1 MADFLKDLG
10 NWILGVSDAAGTE
23 AGGFFMQEPVTSPRS
38 DKIKQKQIRD
48 KVKNQLSGN
57 TNALKVFQL
66 DEDIPDEER
75 NRINNQIN
83 SLSPAERMKAEL
95 SYENAR
101 EAESQTYIN
110 AARATLSEAR
120 ARYERGE
127 AGYNER
133 EREYREAIDQETGVY
148 TTGDFLGIANVVS
161 NASEAYDLYR
171 ISGES
176 PAGAVLSTI
185 FKGFNRGAIREKLAS
200 MPPEQRAEAIDEIVH
215 KTAENSVLDVGYEDR
230 LAFAEKIIEDKY
242 TNKDIAVDSAMSAI
256 DLLFGTEIN
265 ALTKGAVAV
274 AKPFARKFAGFGAEA
289 AKNKKFMDFAF
300 SNASERMAEE
310 AVNSGIGQSI
320 IKQQRLGNKKN
331 LSTIEQAEL
340 NSERAATK
348 FTMENDRESFDK
360 AINLLNVAEDY
371 FGWKK
376 GSAMSPVEGGVL
388 KGIIEGSDMTLK
400 ESFLKSSLAAD
411 RYVTNSL
418 LSGTLK
424 ELKLKSPV
432 DVVLDQPSLI
442 TLNDLAKSRKTINT
456 ENVKESL
463 SSYGYFKTGAS
474 EAEKTEIAE
483 ATIKKLQESGYYFL
497 DNRGRVKTSEV
508 SNLKNKITNIDVS
521 TGELHLKNPEQV
533 VDLIEL
539 GKKEEAV
546 DNLKNYFDRKSDVLS
561 RKLDGDW
568 SKYFNRQTQ
577 DKPFNTISQMNP
589 IADNSGSAR
598 AQALK
603 EAMDGEE
610 FTSQGLDQTETILG
624 NTLPTVGENK
634 APMSRAE
641 LVKNDLGDLAPEY
654 MSDTTRAELEKEVV
668 EQVRNLNGSNI
679 DVSIS
684 GTEEVVKCT
693 FSGHG
698 NDGYKTIEEARE
710 AITKYVDDLA
720 NIGVREP
727 ELKLVGADAKGN
739 LEAVQE
745 GVNYDKYYIQLEH
758 RNDVT
763 ARYSVTGDLAEKA
776 ASIWDTTRLFRWVRD
791 NVAKASTIYSDELIR
806 PLISGL
812 EKKSGFISK
821 HFMQESED
829 FKKAFKRLSNR
840 EIDNLFN
847 ILYEQNKMA
856 VEASRK
862 GETFSG
868 FSAMELK
875 AKGVSDAGVEA
886 LSRLNTLN
894 QMSWEMKN
902 LYNARKLS
910 SMGFEAVSTTSRGRM
925 IGKEVKAGSLA
936 DEFEE
941 GVITVFDSSSGQ
953 LVKVEAAN
961 ANNYK
966 FFKFASEGIGDV
978 KYFVTPLDAK
988 KSAINWH
995 YDQVIGKIPAYT
1007 EMRIKE
1013 GVIFVESEGKVVGVT
1028 DSIKKA
1034 EDYIAGRDGY
1044 SWRRDSFAAREKTG
1058 GVTQEGVMRRRDGID
1073 LIDVD
1078 VNDVFTN
1085 PLKSMNSAVE
1095 NAARNIAIGP
1105 VIEQAKRDF
1114 VKLYGDNLIKGEFP
1128 RSINEI
1134 IGNDAKANAARSMFN
1149 FLEKMT
1155 GVSQGVAVDSGYK
1168 ALLFSFGER
1177 LGKLAYE
1184 SGGFL
1189 EWAAKTGEKAMYAA
1203 ARRNPLAWSRQIT
1216 SAMYIGLNPIRQF
1229 FLQGVQFANAVAVDP
1244 RSAHELLIQVSSV
1257 LMSKTKLSNIPER
1270 YKHFGELCER
1280 AGILTT
1286 ESSVGYVS
1294 DAVDFAASMNN
1305 PFEKLVDIGS
1315 KGALFGEKGQQMFH
1329 AAALYNKYVREYGK
1343 EWFNV
1348 RKNFD
1353 KWIEE
1358 VRIMSG
1364 SQNPV
1369 ERMPWEDGI
1378 LGAVFQFA
1386 QSPWKMNQLLFNR
1399 QLPLS
1404 TRLGITA
1411 NELLLFGGGTYG
1423 ASLIYENLLG
1433 RGFGADIDEET
1444 NDLLKEGLFGH
1455 AVNKLFGV
1463 KMDTKNFAPT
1473 NYGDLVG
1480 FFGRAFGY
1488 NETEMATWMAGKW
1501 TQEESDAHRR
1511 RMQRDDSS
1519 IATKAL
1525 RTLSIPAA
1533 GFAQHRIGPLIRDV
1547 MSITGRGNP
1556 YDPKDMADLLLDI
1569 GRMASGF
1576 NQATKAYIAYTTG
1589 RYLNSKGATLKEGL
1603 DNRAALGLL
1612 MGLNPE
1618 VTREEYS
1625 KAFMET
1631 AWRDGGERIGVSTA
1645 YRSCLQYLEKEYGKV
1660 DDLNNNAHF
1669 KRDLEIMKI
1678 LATTWV
1684 DGSPERQEKLDKYMS
1699 KELIKDARG
1708 QKSDVYI
1715 VGSWIKRHAK
1725 KNAEEFSEALNK
1737 LKNKD
1742 PVKAEKVIT
1751 ALNKIANEKINK
1763 E

>member
-1 MADFLKDLG
+1 
-10 NWILGVSDAAGTE
+10 
-23 AGGFFMQEPVTSPRS
+23 
-38 DKIKQKQIRD
+38 
-48 KVKNQLSGN
+48 
-57 TNALKVFQL
+57 
-66 DEDIPDEER
+66 
-75 NRINNQIN
+75 
-83 SLSPAERMKAEL
+83 
-95 SYENAR
+95 
-101 EAESQTYIN
+101 
-110 AARATLSEAR
+110 
-120 ARYERGE
+120 
-127 AGYNER
+127 
-133 EREYREAIDQETGVY
+133 
-148 TTGDFLGIANVVS
+148 
-161 NASEAYDLYR
+161 
-171 ISGES
+171 
-176 PAGAVLSTI
+176 
-185 FKGFNRGAIREKLAS
+185 
-200 MPPEQRAEAIDEIVH
+200 
-215 KTAENSVLDVGYEDR
+215 
-230 LAFAEKIIEDKY
+230 
-242 TNKDIAVDSAMSAI
+242 
-256 DLLFGTEIN
+256 
-265 ALTKGAVAV
+265 
-274 AKPFARKFAGFGAEA
+274 
-289 AKNKKFMDFAF
+289 
-300 SNASERMAEE
+300 
-310 AVNSGIGQSI
+310 
-320 IKQQRLGNKKN
+320 
-331 LSTIEQAEL
+331 
-340 NSERAATK
+340 
-348 FTMENDRESFDK
+348 
-360 AINLLNVAEDY
+360 
-371 FGWKK
+371 
-376 GSAMSPVEGGVL
+376 
-388 KGIIEGSDMTLK
+388 
-400 ESFLKSSLAAD
+400 
-411 RYVTNSL
+411 
-418 LSGTLK
+418 
-424 ELKLKSPV
+424 
-432 DVVLDQPSLI
+432 
-442 TLNDLAKSRKTINT
+442 
-456 ENVKESL
+456 
-463 SSYGYFKTGAS
+463 
-474 EAEKTEIAE
+474 
-483 ATIKKLQESGYYFL
+483 
-497 DNRGRVKTSEV
+497 
-508 SNLKNKITNIDVS
+508 
-521 TGELHLKNPEQV
+521 
-533 VDLIEL
+533 
-539 GKKEEAV
+539 
-546 DNLKNYFDRKSDVLS
+546 
-561 RKLDGDW
+561 
-568 SKYFNRQTQ
+568 
-577 DKPFNTISQMNP
+577 MNP

-598 AQALK
+598 AQAYK

-641 LVKNDLGDLAPEY
+641 LVKNDLGDLASEY
-654 MSDTTRAELEKEVV
+654 MSDTARAELEKKYV

-684 GTEEVVKCT
+684 GTEAVVKCT

-763 ARYSVTGDLAEKA
+763 ARYSVTGDLAEKV

-791 NVAKASTIYSDELIR
+791 NVAKASTIYSDALIR

-829 FKKAFKRLSNR
+829 LKKALKKLSNR

-953 LVKVEAAN
+953 LVKVESAN

-1013 GVIFVESEGKVVGVT
+1013 GVIFVENEGKVVGVT

-1177 LGKLAYE
+1177 LGKLAHE

-1203 ARRNPLAWSRQIT
+1203 ARSNPLAWSRRIT

-1294 DAVDFAASMNN
+1294 DAVDFAHSMRG

-1353 KWIEE
+1353 KWVEE

-1364 SQNPV
+1364 SQTPV

-1411 NELLLFGGGTYG
+1411 NELLMFGGGTYG

-1433 RGFGADIDEET
+1433 RGFGVDIDEET
-1444 NDLLKEGLFGH
+1444 NDLLKEGLFGL

-1645 YRSCLQYLEKEYGKV
+1645 YKSCLQHLEREYGKV
-1660 DDLNNNAHF
+1660 DDLDNNAHF

-1699 KELIKDARG
+1699 KELIKDAKG
-1708 QKSDVYI
+1708 QKSDAYI